1 MNKRILVI
9 SLAVVCI
16 AAVVLVFTLGKGNS
30 EAVASVDGEKISKD
44 DLYEAMV
51 KQGGQQ
57 ALDGLISQ
65 KVVELE
71 AKKQNISV
79 SGQDIQKEL
88 DKYYAQYGG
97 EEVFKQALTQSGY
110 TLEQV
115 KKDMELTVKLNKLL
129 EPRIKISED
138 EKKKYFEENK
148 ATFGQPKQVK
158 ASHILVE
165 TEDKAKEIKEK
176 LAKGEDFAKLAK
188 EKSTDPGS
196 KENGGDLGFF
206 GSGQMVKEFEDAA
219 FALKVGEISA
229 PVKTQYGYH
238 IIKVT
243 ETKDAK
249 EANYEENKDK
259 ITDTL
264 KEQKMQTEYGAWMQE
279 VYSKYKIEN
288 SLTKKST
295 TDQTSGKTN

>member
-1 MNKRILVI
+1 MNKRTLII

-71 AKKQNISV
+71 AKKQNITV
-79 SGQDIQKEL
+79 TEQDIQKEL

-110 TLEQV
+110 TLERV

-188 EKSTDPGS
+188 ENSTDPGS

-249 EANYEENKDK
+249 EANYEESKDK

-279 VYSKYKIEN
+279 VYPKYKIEN
-288 SLTKKST
+288 SLAPKKAS
-295 TDQTSGKTN
+295 

>member
-1 MNKRILVI
+1 MNKRTLII

-30 EAVASVDGEKISKD
+30 DVVASVDGEKISKD

-71 AKKQNISV
+71 AKKQNITV
-79 SGQDIQKEL
+79 TEQDTQKEL

-188 EKSTDPGS
+188 ENSTDPGS

-219 FALKVGEISA
+219 NALKVGEISA
-229 PVKTQYGYH
+229 PVKTEYGYH

-249 EANYEENKDK
+249 EANFEESKDK

-279 VYSKYKIEN
+279 VYTKYKIEN
-288 SLTKKST
+288 SLAPKKAS
-295 TDQTSGKTN
+295 